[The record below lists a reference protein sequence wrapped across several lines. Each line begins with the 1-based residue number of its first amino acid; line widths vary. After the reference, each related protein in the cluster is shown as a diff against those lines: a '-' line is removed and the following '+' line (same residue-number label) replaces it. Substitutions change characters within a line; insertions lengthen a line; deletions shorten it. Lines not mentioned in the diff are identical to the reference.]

1 MAEKHKTKYKSPKD
15 LEKST
20 KLNTRKDIKDY
31 TGDEAHGMVP
41 NLSKGVQPLVVRK
54 YATDVLDDVE
64 NMVPKIV
71 DHIYKKV
78 EAGEYSPEHARKV
91 FEKMQLAGT
100 EDYIKKLDRIDHVAI
115 TNSLVKP
122 ENEETIKESIS
133 KLSADQKEQVIRKY
147 VRNKIA
153 KILRENYVM
162 EQEDATDTPEV
173 DIDPEAE
180 VDVDTPDADIE
191 VDVDTPDA
199 EAAVDSDT
207 PSPAPT
213 SFSGGGSSSSPS
225 PSPSPSPSTTPTD
238 TTDASADTSTTD
250 MSPANK
256 MKSSID
262 SFVSDIKLKLSNATP
277 LEVAP
282 DVVQP
287 IKDLMSGM
295 TANKSKQFKQAIAT
309 AMRNADIKLP
319 THFTFPLCV
328 ERAATWRALFV
339 INRLSPNRLID

>member
-31 TGDEAHGMVP
+31 TGDDAHGMVP

-78 EAGEYSPEHARKV
+78 EDGEYSPEHARKV

-133 KLSADQKEQVIRKY
+133 TLSADQKEQVIRKY

-262 SFVSDIKLKLSNATP
+262 SFVADIKLKLSNATP

-295 TANKSKQFKQAIAT
+295 TARKSKQFKQAIAT

-319 THFTFPLCV
+319 TP
-328 ERAATWRALFV
+328 
-339 INRLSPNRLID
+339 SPSDDYTENQA

>member
-78 EAGEYSPEHARKV
+78 EDGEYSPEHARKV

-122 ENEETIKESIS
+122 ENEETLKESIS
-133 KLSADQKEQVIRKY
+133 KLSEEQKEQVIRKY

-153 KILRENYVM
+153 KVLRESYVM
-162 EQEDATDTPEV
+162 EQEDATDV
-173 DIDPEAE
+173 DIDPEVEADADTPDADVE
-180 VDVDTPDADIE
+180 VDVDTPTADTPE
-191 VDVDTPDA
+191 ADVD
-199 EAAVDSDT
+199 AAVDSDT
-207 PSPAPT
+207 SSTAPT
-213 SFSGGGSSSSPS
+213 SFSGGGGSS
-225 PSPSPSPSTTPTD
+225 SPSPSPSTTPTN
-238 TTDASADTSTTD
+238 TTDSGADTATTD

-319 THFTFPLCV
+319 TP
-328 ERAATWRALFV
+328 
-339 INRLSPNRLID
+339 SPSDDYTENQA

>member
-20 KLNTRKDIKDY
+20 KPNTRKDIKDY
-31 TGDEAHGMVP
+31 TGDDAHGMVP

-78 EAGEYSPEHARKV
+78 EDGEYSPEHARKV

-122 ENEETIKESIS
+122 ENEETLKESIS
-133 KLSADQKEQVIRKY
+133 KLSEEQKEQVIRKY

-153 KILRENYVM
+153 KILRESYVF
-162 EQEDATDTPEV
+162 EQEDAPEVEVDVEADVDTPETEV
-173 DIDPEAE
+173 EAD
-180 VDVDTPDADIE
+180 VDVDTPETE
-191 VDVDTPDA
+191 VDADA
-199 EAAVDSDT
+199 EAADDSDT
-207 PSPAPT
+207 SSPAPT
-213 SFSGGGSSSSPS
+213 SFTGGGGSSSPS
-225 PSPSPSPSTTPTD
+225 PSPTPSTTPDAEPDTP
-238 TTDASADTSTTD
+238 TTDVSAV
-250 MSPANK
+250 NK
-256 MKSSID
+256 MKASVD
-262 SFVSDIKLKLSNATP
+262 AFVSDIKSKLANATP
-277 LEVAP
+277 IEVAP
-282 DVVQP
+282 EVVQP
-287 IKDLMSGM
+287 IKDLIKDMSPK
-295 TANKSKQFKQAIAT
+295 KSKEFKKAIAT

-319 THFTFPLCV
+319 TPFASDDYT
-328 ERAATWRALFV
+328 E
-339 INRLSPNRLID
+339 N

>member
-78 EAGEYSPEHARKV
+78 EDGEYSPEHARKV

-122 ENEETIKESIS
+122 ENEETLKESIS
-133 KLSADQKEQVIRKY
+133 KLSEEQKEQVIRKY

-153 KILRENYVM
+153 KILRESYVM
-162 EQEDATDTPEV
+162 EQEDATDVVDTPEPA
-173 DIDPEAE
+173 D
-180 VDVDTPDADIE
+180 VDVD
-191 VDVDTPDA
+191 VDVPEEEE
-199 EAAVDSDT
+199 EAAPAVDSNT
-207 PSPAPT
+207 SSPAPT
-213 SFSGGGSSSSPS
+213 SFSGGGGSSSPS
-225 PSPSPSPSTTPTD
+225 PSPTPTPTSTD
-238 TTDASADTSTTD
+238 TADITSDTSSTD
-250 MSPANK
+250 TVNK
-256 MKSSID
+256 MKASVD
-262 SFVSDIKLKLSNATP
+262 AFVAGIKSKLANATP

-295 TANKSKQFKQAIAT
+295 TAKKRDQWIKAIAT

-319 THFTFPLCV
+319 TPYPSDDYT
-328 ERAATWRALFV
+328 ENQA
-339 INRLSPNRLID
+339 

>member
-20 KLNTRKDIKDY
+20 KPNTRKDIKDY
-31 TGDEAHGMVP
+31 TGDDAHGMVP

-78 EAGEYSPEHARKV
+78 EDGEYSPEHARKV

-122 ENEETIKESIS
+122 ENEETLKESIS
-133 KLSADQKEQVIRKY
+133 KLSEEQKEQVIRKY

-153 KILRENYVM
+153 KILRESYVF
-162 EQEDATDTPEV
+162 EQEDAPEVEADVEADVDVDTPEV
-173 DIDPEAE
+173 DADI
-180 VDVDTPDADIE
+180 DVDTPETE
-191 VDVDTPDA
+191 VDADA

-207 PSPAPT
+207 SSPAPT
-213 SFSGGGSSSSPS
+213 SFSGGGGSSSPS
-225 PSPSPSPSTTPTD
+225 PSPTPSTTPDAEPDTP
-238 TTDASADTSTTD
+238 TTDATAV
-250 MSPANK
+250 NK
-256 MKSSID
+256 MKASVA
-262 SFVSDIKLKLSNATP
+262 SFVSDIKSKLANATP
-277 LEVAP
+277 IEVAP
-282 DVVQP
+282 EVVQP
-287 IKDLMSGM
+287 IKDLIKDMSPK
-295 TANKSKQFKQAIAT
+295 KSKEFKKAIAT

-319 THFTFPLCV
+319 
-328 ERAATWRALFV
+328 
-339 INRLSPNRLID
+339 SPSPSDDYTEN

>member
-31 TGDEAHGMVP
+31 TGDDAHGMVP

-78 EAGEYSPEHARKV
+78 EDGEYSPEHARKV

-133 KLSADQKEQVIRKY
+133 TLSADQKEQVIRKY

-153 KILRENYVM
+153 KILRESYVM

-180 VDVDTPDADIE
+180 AEADVDTPDADIE

-225 PSPSPSPSTTPTD
+225 PSPSTTPTN

-250 MSPANK
+250 MSTANK

-319 THFTFPLCV
+319 TP
-328 ERAATWRALFV
+328 
-339 INRLSPNRLID
+339 SPSDDYTEN

>member
-20 KLNTRKDIKDY
+20 KPNTRKDIKDY

-41 NLSKGVQPLVVRK
+41 NLTKGVQPLVVRK

-78 EAGEYSPEHARKV
+78 EEGEYSPEHARKV

-100 EDYIKKLDRIDHVAI
+100 EEYIKKLERIDHVAI

-122 ENEETIKESIS
+122 ENEETLKESIS
-133 KLSADQKEQVIRKY
+133 KLSEEQKEQVIRKY

-153 KILRENYVM
+153 KILRENYVF
-162 EQEDATDTPEV
+162 EQEDATDIDTPELA
-173 DIDPEAE
+173 D
-180 VDVDTPDADIE
+180 VDVDTPDTEAD
-191 VDVDTPDA
+191 VDVDAPEADIDVPDAEVEADA

-207 PSPAPT
+207 SSPAPT
-213 SFSGGGSSSSPS
+213 SFSGGGGSSSPS
-225 PSPSPSPSTTPTD
+225 PSSTPISTD
-238 TTDASADTSTTD
+238 TAETTSDTSSTETV
-250 MSPANK
+250 NK
-256 MKSSID
+256 MKASVD
-262 SFVSDIKLKLSNATP
+262 SFVADIKSKLANATP
-277 LEVAP
+277 IEVAP
-282 DVVQP
+282 EVVQP
-287 IKDLMSGM
+287 IKDLMKGM
-295 TANKSKQFKQAIAT
+295 TAKKSKEFKKAIAT

-319 THFTFPLCV
+319 
-328 ERAATWRALFV
+328 
-339 INRLSPNRLID
+339 SPSPSDDYTEN

>member
-31 TGDEAHGMVP
+31 IGDEAHGMVP

-78 EAGEYSPEHARKV
+78 EDGEYSPEHARKV

-122 ENEETIKESIS
+122 ENEETLKESIS
-133 KLSADQKEQVIRKY
+133 KLSEEQKEQVIRKY

-153 KILRENYVM
+153 KVLRESYVM
-162 EQEDATDTPEV
+162 EQEDATDV
-173 DIDPEAE
+173 
-180 VDVDTPDADIE
+180 VDTPEPAD
-191 VDVDTPDA
+191 VDVPEEEE
-199 EAAVDSDT
+199 EAAPAVPASVDSNT
-207 PSPAPT
+207 SSPAPT
-213 SFSGGGSSSSPS
+213 SFSGGGGSSSPS
-225 PSPSPSPSTTPTD
+225 PSPTPTPTSTD
-238 TTDASADTSTTD
+238 TADITSDTSSTD
-250 MSPANK
+250 TVNK
-256 MKSSID
+256 MKASVD
-262 SFVSDIKLKLSNATP
+262 AFVAGIKSKLANATP

-295 TANKSKQFKQAIAT
+295 TAKKRDQWIKAIAT

-319 THFTFPLCV
+319 TP
-328 ERAATWRALFV
+328 
-339 INRLSPNRLID
+339 SPSDDYTENQA

>member
-20 KLNTRKDIKDY
+20 KPNTRKDIKDY
-31 TGDEAHGMVP
+31 TGDDAHGMVP

-78 EAGEYSPEHARKV
+78 EDGEYSPEHARKV

-122 ENEETIKESIS
+122 ENEETLKESIS
-133 KLSADQKEQVIRKY
+133 KLSEEQKEQVIRKY

-153 KILRENYVM
+153 KILRESYVF
-162 EQEDATDTPEV
+162 EQEDAPEVEADVEADVDVDTPEV
-173 DIDPEAE
+173 DADI
-180 VDVDTPDADIE
+180 DVDTPEADVE
-191 VDVDTPDA
+191 VDADA
-199 EAAVDSDT
+199 EAAVDSDIS
-207 PSPAPT
+207 SPAPT
-213 SFSGGGSSSSPS
+213 SFSGGGGSSSPS
-225 PSPSPSPSTTPTD
+225 PSPTPTSTDTAD
-238 TTDASADTSTTD
+238 TTSDTSSTD
-250 MSPANK
+250 TVNK
-256 MKSSID
+256 MKASVD
-262 SFVSDIKLKLSNATP
+262 SFVADIKSKLANATP
-277 LEVAP
+277 IEVAP
-282 DVVQP
+282 EVVQP
-287 IKDLMSGM
+287 IKDLIKDMSPKK
-295 TANKSKQFKQAIAT
+295 AKEFKIAIAT

-319 THFTFPLCV
+319 PP
-328 ERAATWRALFV
+328 
-339 INRLSPNRLID
+339 SPSNDYTEN

>member
-20 KLNTRKDIKDY
+20 KPNTRKDIKDY

-41 NLSKGVQPLVVRK
+41 NLTKGVQPLVVRK

-78 EAGEYSPEHARKV
+78 EEGEYSPEHARKV

-100 EDYIKKLDRIDHVAI
+100 EEYIKKLERIDHVAI

-122 ENEETIKESIS
+122 ENEETLKESIS
-133 KLSADQKEQVIRKY
+133 KLSEEQKEQVIRKY

-153 KILRENYVM
+153 KILRENYVF
-162 EQEDATDTPEV
+162 EQEDATDIDTPEPA
-173 DIDPEAE
+173 D
-180 VDVDTPDADIE
+180 VDVDTPDTETDVDIDAPEADIDVPDAE
-191 VDVDTPDA
+191 VEADA

-207 PSPAPT
+207 SSPAPT
-213 SFSGGGSSSSPS
+213 SFSGGGGSSSPS
-225 PSPSPSPSTTPTD
+225 PSPTPTSTD
-238 TTDASADTSTTD
+238 TAETTSDTSSTETV
-250 MSPANK
+250 NK
-256 MKSSID
+256 MKASVD
-262 SFVSDIKLKLSNATP
+262 SFVADIKSKLANATP
-277 LEVAP
+277 IEVAP
-282 DVVQP
+282 EVVQP
-287 IKDLMSGM
+287 IKDLMKGM
-295 TANKSKQFKQAIAT
+295 TAKKSKEFKKAIAT

-319 THFTFPLCV
+319 
-328 ERAATWRALFV
+328 
-339 INRLSPNRLID
+339 SPSPSDDYTEN

>member
-31 TGDEAHGMVP
+31 TGDDAHGMVP

-78 EAGEYSPEHARKV
+78 EDGEYSPEHARKV

-122 ENEETIKESIS
+122 ENEETLKESIS
-133 KLSADQKEQVIRKY
+133 KLSEEQKEQVIRKY

-162 EQEDATDTPEV
+162 EQEDATDTLEV

-180 VDVDTPDADIE
+180 ADVDTPDADIE

-225 PSPSPSPSTTPTD
+225 PSPSTTPTN

-250 MSPANK
+250 MSTANK

-319 THFTFPLCV
+319 TP
-328 ERAATWRALFV
+328 
-339 INRLSPNRLID
+339 SPSDDYTEN

>member
-20 KLNTRKDIKDY
+20 KPNTRKDIKDY
-31 TGDEAHGMVP
+31 TGDDAHGMVP

-78 EAGEYSPEHARKV
+78 EDGEYSPEHARKV

-122 ENEETIKESIS
+122 ENEETLKESIS
-133 KLSADQKEQVIRKY
+133 KLSEEQKEQVIRKY

-153 KILRENYVM
+153 KILRESYVF
-162 EQEDATDTPEV
+162 EQEDAPEVEADVEADVDVDTPEV
-173 DIDPEAE
+173 DADI
-180 VDVDTPDADIE
+180 DVDTPEADVE
-191 VDVDTPDA
+191 VDADA
-199 EAAVDSDT
+199 EAAVDSDIS
-207 PSPAPT
+207 SPAPT
-213 SFSGGGSSSSPS
+213 SFSGGGGSSPS
-225 PSPSPSPSTTPTD
+225 PTPTSTDTAD
-238 TTDASADTSTTD
+238 TTSDTSSTD
-250 MSPANK
+250 TVNK
-256 MKSSID
+256 MKASVD
-262 SFVSDIKLKLSNATP
+262 SFVADIKSKLANATP
-277 LEVAP
+277 IEVAP
-282 DVVQP
+282 EVVQP
-287 IKDLMSGM
+287 IKDLMKGM
-295 TANKSKQFKQAIAT
+295 TANKSKEFKKAIAT

-319 THFTFPLCV
+319 
-328 ERAATWRALFV
+328 
-339 INRLSPNRLID
+339 SPSPSDDYTEN

>member
-20 KLNTRKDIKDY
+20 KPNTRKDIKDY

-41 NLSKGVQPLVVRK
+41 NLAKGVQPLVVRK

-78 EAGEYSPEHARKV
+78 EEGEYSPEHARKV

-100 EDYIKKLDRIDHVAI
+100 EEYIKKLERIDHVAI

-122 ENEETIKESIS
+122 ENEETLKESIS
-133 KLSADQKEQVIRKY
+133 KLSEEQKEQVIRKY

-153 KILRENYVM
+153 KILRENYVF
-162 EQEDATDTPEV
+162 EQEDATDIDTPE
-173 DIDPEAE
+173 P
-180 VDVDTPDADIE
+180 VDVDAPD
-191 VDVDTPDA
+191 VDVDVDVPDAEADAEVEADA

-207 PSPAPT
+207 SSPAPT
-213 SFSGGGSSSSPS
+213 SFSGGGGSSSPS
-225 PSPSPSPSTTPTD
+225 PSPTPTPTSTD
-238 TTDASADTSTTD
+238 TADSTSDTSSTETV
-250 MSPANK
+250 NK
-256 MKSSID
+256 MKASVD
-262 SFVSDIKLKLSNATP
+262 SFVADIKSKLANATP
-277 LEVAP
+277 IEVAP
-282 DVVQP
+282 EVVQP
-287 IKDLMSGM
+287 IKDLMKGM
-295 TANKSKQFKQAIAT
+295 TAKKSKEFKKAIAT

-319 THFTFPLCV
+319 
-328 ERAATWRALFV
+328 
-339 INRLSPNRLID
+339 SPSPSDDYTEN